1 MNNSGTVDAESGT
14 LSLSGGGTI
23 DGQFYAA
30 SGAAVTF
37 DGTFTSGAAPL
48 LGGPGVFQFTGGTL
62 TLLNDAIPNLQMLG
76 GTLVLGPAFQGGSI
90 TNLTLT
96 GMTLTGTNT
105 VAGNGVMNWSG
116 GAVAGSLTVASNA
129 VLNIGGSGTKQLQG
143 PLTNAGTVVWTG
155 SGGLQVFYAPSS
167 YYGRSTIW
175 LARCSTCR
183 ATPPCFIT
191 AATSSSTTRGHCA
204 RARARARPISTR
216 IEQLGHGGCQERDAV
231 VVRRWNH

>member
-1 MNNSGTVDAESGT
+1 M
-14 LSLSGGGTI
+14 
-23 DGQFYAA
+23 
-30 SGAAVTF
+30 
-37 DGTFTSGAAPL
+37 
-48 LGGPGVFQFTGGTL
+48 FQFTGGTL

-167 YYGRSTIW
+167 YYGAIYN
-175 LARCSTCR
+175 LAGALFDMQSD
-183 ATPPCFIT
+183 ATLFYYSGNEFFNNAGT
-191 AATSSSTTRGHCA
+191 LRKSAGAGTT
-204 RARARARPISTR
+204 ISTR
-216 IEQLGHGGCQERDAV
+216 S
-231 VVRRWNH
+231 